1 MDVTVHTETQAFAEL
16 VRPFYAADPVRHT
29 AALTALRSV
38 EAGGKAGV
46 LASITADARVVGA
59 LVWDPPFPAT
69 VSGVPAT
76 AARQTAEAVAAVGA
90 TFGSIRGPRPEA
102 EAFAQ
107 AWSAATG
114 MIAEESSSQ
123 WLYELGDVLT
133 SPQGV
138 DGRFRPATVG
148 DAERIAEWR
157 QAFAHEAGM
166 RLRRSETSAAVAEL
180 IVDRTTC
187 GLWCVAD
194 EPVAMATARAPECG
208 MSRISYVYTP
218 PELRGRGY
226 ASAVTAA
233 VSQLVRAAGVRHIVL
248 FADRANPI
256 SNRIYQRMGFE
267 KQAEHPEYVFAAPG
281 ARRLES

>member
-1 MDVTVHTETQAFAEL
+1 MDATVTVHTDTREFAEL
-16 VRPFYAADPVRHT
+16 ARPFYAADPVRHT

-38 EAGGKAGV
+38 ETAGKAGA
-46 LASITADARVVGA
+46 LATVTAADRVVGA
-59 LVWDPPFPAT
+59 FVWDPPFPAT

-76 AARQTAEAVAAVGA
+76 AARQTAEAVASAGA
-90 TFGSIRGPRPEA
+90 TLRSVRGPRLEVESFA
-102 EAFAQ
+102 EA
-107 AWSAATG
+107 WCSVTDVT
-114 MIAEESSSQ
+114 AEESSSQ

-133 SPQGV
+133 LPQRV
-138 DGRFRPATVG
+138 DGQFRPATVD

-157 QAFAHEAGM
+157 QAFAQEAGM
-166 RLRRSETSAAVAEL
+166 RLRRPETSAAVAEL
-180 IVDRTTC
+180 IAEGTTC
-187 GLWCVAD
+187 GLWWVAG
-194 EPVAMATARAPECG
+194 EPVAMATAREPECG

-233 VSQLVRAAGVRHIVL
+233 VSQLVRAGGVRHIVL

-267 KQAEHPEYVFAAPG
+267 KKEEHPEFVFTTTAAP
-281 ARRLES
+281 